1 MFKTSKHVIYVTL
14 LFMYFNVV
22 RRVAINTPNEFEAKL
37 KAQLKVLV
45 ELWADARKQKSL
57 ILLEPFH
64 SNINTM
70 SQSAGTFALYALQNK
85 LSKISKACASIL
97 SEKTSFRQ
105 IAPDIDALMNE
116 LIVNGQ
122 KNPNPL
128 LIENDQTSI
137 FKSIGLST
145 RVAAK
150 KKRRRSIAIVDGDR
164 PSGLAI
170 TALISEFNFNV
181 EYFNTIKELNGRQST
196 HQLDLV
202 LLDVLMPEISTKQVF
217 EFAATLNR
225 RDIKVISYSGLF
237 DFETRL
243 AAVRAGIADFIVKPT
258 SILGIIEKIKR
269 VLNLQQTR
277 DYKIVFIDDQ
287 KSMGEFY
294 QTLLEDAQ
302 CEVHFMDSVQ
312 AMFNGLDDIH
322 PDLFIFDMN
331 MPQVDGLEATKMIRQ
346 QKQFD
351 FTPIIILTADEQ
363 IETKLS
369 ALQGGADDVI
379 AKSTPP
385 TLVIQLLLTRLKR
398 SLSVREFVSK
408 DSLTGVLTHG
418 QIMEAAMTNFRLSK
432 RHNSQCAIAMLDID
446 RFKAV
451 NDTFGHA
458 AGDKVLSG
466 LGQLLSRSLRSTDR
480 IGRYGGEEFMI
491 VLVGSTPE
499 ESIQRLNSIK
509 DEFAA
514 SDFEFR
520 SKVFRCT
527 FSVGLADLAQNQ
539 NLPQAVN
546 QADQALYASKEGG
559 RNKIT
564 IFDSIS

>member
-1 MFKTSKHVIYVTL
+1 M
-14 LFMYFNVV
+14 NVLI
-22 RRVAINTPNEFEAKL
+22 IN
-37 KAQLKVLV
+37 AQK
-45 ELWADARKQKSL
+45 R
-57 ILLEPFH
+57 
-64 SNINTM
+64 
-70 SQSAGTFALYALQNK
+70 
-85 LSKISKACASIL
+85 
-97 SEKTSFRQ
+97 
-105 IAPDIDALMNE
+105 
-116 LIVNGQ
+116 
-122 KNPNPL
+122 PNPL
-128 LIENDQTSI
+128 LIEDDQTFI
-137 FKSIGLST
+137 FESIGQST
-145 RVAAK
+145 SVAAK
-150 KKRRRSIAIVDGDR
+150 KKRRRSIAIVDSDK

-181 EYFNTIKELNGRQST
+181 KYFNNIKELNDRLST

-202 LLDVLMPEISTKQVF
+202 LLDILMPEVSTKQVF

-225 RDIKVISYSGLF
+225 RGIKVISYSGLF
-237 DFETRL
+237 NFETRL

-269 VLNLQQTR
+269 ALNLQQTR
-277 DYKIVFIDDQ
+277 DYQIVLIDDQ
-287 KSMGEFY
+287 KSTGEFY

-312 AMFNGLDDIH
+312 EMFKCLDDIH
-322 PDLFIFDMN
+322 PDLFVFDMN

-363 IETKLS
+363 LETKLS
-369 ALQGGADDVI
+369 AVQGGADDVI

-385 TLVIQLLLTRLKR
+385 VLVIKLLLTRLKR

-408 DSLTGVLTHG
+408 DSLTGVLNHG
-418 QIMEAAMTNFRLSK
+418 QIMEAAMTNFRLSH
-432 RHNSQCAIAMLDID
+432 RHKSAGSIAMLDID

-466 LGQLLSRSLRSTDR
+466 LGQLLSRSLRTTDC
-480 IGRYGGEEFMI
+480 IGRYGGEEFML
-491 VLVGSTPE
+491 VLVGTTPE
-499 ESIQRLNSIK
+499 ESIKRLNSIK
-509 DEFAA
+509 EEFAA
-514 SDFEFR
+514 TDFEYKG
-520 SKVFRCT
+520 KVFRCT
-527 FSVGLADLAQNQ
+527 FSIGLADLAQNE

-564 IFDSIS
+564 IFDSISE

>member
-1 MFKTSKHVIYVTL
+1 MAQSVAALPLHTL
-14 LFMYFNVV
+14 QDNL
-22 RRVAINTPNEFEAKL
+22 
-37 KAQLKVLV
+37 
-45 ELWADARKQKSL
+45 
-57 ILLEPFH
+57 
-64 SNINTM
+64 SN
-70 SQSAGTFALYALQNK
+70 
-85 LSKISKACASIL
+85 ISKACATIL
-97 SEKTSFRQ
+97 SEKKSFRQ
-105 IAPDIDALMNE
+105 ISPGIDALMNE
-116 LIVNGQ
+116 LIVNAR
-122 KNPNPL
+122 KTPNPL
-128 LIENDQTSI
+128 LIENNQPFI
-137 FKSIGLST
+137 FESIGEST
-145 RVAAK
+145 SVAAK
-150 KKRRRSIAIVDGDR
+150 RKRRRSIAIVDGDR

-181 EYFNTIKELNGRQST
+181 EYFNNIKELDERLST
-196 HQLDLV
+196 HPLDLV
-202 LLDVLMPEISTKQVF
+202 LLDILMPEVSTKQVF
-217 EFAATLNR
+217 EFAAALNR

-237 DFETRL
+237 NFETRL
-243 AAVRAGIADFIVKPT
+243 AAVRAGVSDFIVKPT

-277 DYKIVFIDDQ
+277 DYQIVFIDDQ
-287 KSMGEFY
+287 KLTGEFY

-312 AMFNGLDDIH
+312 AMFNGLDDIY

-331 MPQVDGLEATKMIRQ
+331 MPHVDGIEATKMIRQ

-363 IETKLS
+363 LETKLS
-369 ALQGGADDVI
+369 ALQSGADDVI

-385 TLVIQLLLTRLKR
+385 ALVIKLLLTRLKR
-398 SLSVREFVSK
+398 SLGVREFVSK
-408 DSLTGVLTHG
+408 DSLTGVLNHG
-418 QIMEAAMTNFRLSK
+418 QIMDAAMTNFRLSQ
-432 RHNSQCAIAMLDID
+432 RHNSEASIAMLDID

-466 LGQLLSRSLRSTDR
+466 LGQLLSRSLRCTDR

-491 VLVGSTPE
+491 VLVASTPE
-499 ESIQRLNSIK
+499 ESIERLNSIK
-509 DEFAA
+509 EEFAA

-520 SKVFRCT
+520 GKVFRCT
-527 FSVGLADLAQNQ
+527 LSIGLADLAQNQ

>member
-1 MFKTSKHVIYVTL
+1 MFYI
-14 LFMYFNVV
+14 V
-22 RRVAINTPNEFEAKL
+22 RGVAINIPNEFEAKF
-37 KAQLKVLV
+37 KTQLKVLV
-45 ELWADARKQKSL
+45 RQWADARKQK
-57 ILLEPFH
+57 
-64 SNINTM
+64 
-70 SQSAGTFALYALQNK
+70 
-85 LSKISKACASIL
+85 
-97 SEKTSFRQ
+97 SFRQ
-105 IAPDIDALMNE
+105 IAPDIDSLMSDLTVNAQKTPNPM
-116 LIVNGQ
+116 LIEDDQTFIFESNGQ
-122 KNPNPL
+122 S
-128 LIENDQTSI
+128 TS
-137 FKSIGLST
+137 
-145 RVAAK
+145 VAAK
-150 KKRRRSIAIVDGDR
+150 KKRRRSIAVVDSDK
-164 PSGLAI
+164 PSGLVI
-170 TALISEFNFNV
+170 TALIAEFNFNV
-181 EYFNTIKELNGRQST
+181 EYFNNITELNERQST
-196 HQLDLV
+196 HRLDLV
-202 LLDVLMPEISTKQVF
+202 LLDVLMPEVSTKHVF

-225 RDIKVISYSGLF
+225 SGIKVISYSGLF

-243 AAVRAGIADFIVKPT
+243 AAVRAGISDFIVKPT

-294 QTLLEDAQ
+294 QTLLEDAR

-379 AKSTPP
+379 VKSTPP
-385 TLVIQLLLTRLKR
+385 ALVIQLLLTHLKR
-398 SLSVREFVSK
+398 SLSVRESVSK

-432 RHNSQCAIAMLDID
+432 RHKSQCAIAMLDID

-451 NDTFGHA
+451 NDAFGHA

-480 IGRYGGEEFMI
+480 IGRYSGEEFMI
-491 VLVGSTPE
+491 VLVGSTPK

-520 SKVFRCT
+520 GKVFRCT
-527 FSVGLADLAQNQ
+527 FSAGLADLAQSQ
-539 NLPQAVN
+539 SLPQAVN
-546 QADQALYASKEGG
+546 QSDQALYASKEGG

>member
-1 MFKTSKHVIYVTL
+1 VNI
-14 LFMYFNVV
+14 
-22 RRVAINTPNEFEAKL
+22 PNEFEAKF
-37 KAQLKVLV
+37 KTQLKVLV
-45 ELWADARKQKSL
+45 RQWADVRKQKSFV
-57 ILLEPFH
+57 LLGRFRYDV
-64 SNINTM
+64 NTIT
-70 SQSAGTFALYALQNK
+70 QTAAAFALQDM
-85 LSKISKACASIL
+85 LSKISMACTTIL
-97 SEKTSFRQ
+97 SEKKSFCQ
-105 IAPDIDALMNE
+105 IAPDIDALMND
-116 LIVNGQ
+116 LIVNAQ
-122 KNPNPL
+122 KTSNPL
-128 LIENDQTSI
+128 LIEDDQTFI
-137 FKSIGLST
+137 FESIGQSMSI
-145 RVAAK
+145 AAK
-150 KKRRRSIAIVDGDR
+150 KKRRRSIAIVDGDK

-170 TALISEFNFNV
+170 TALIAEFNFNV
-181 EYFNTIKELNGRQST
+181 DYFSNIKELNDRLST

-202 LLDVLMPEISTKQVF
+202 LLDVLMPEVSTKHVF

-225 RDIKVISYSGLF
+225 RGIKVISYSGLF

-243 AAVRAGIADFIVKPT
+243 AAVRAGIVDFIVKPT
-258 SILGIIEKIKR
+258 SILGIIEKIER

-277 DYKIVFIDDQ
+277 DYQIVFIDDQ

-302 CEVHFMDSVQ
+302 CEVYFMDSVQ
-312 AMFNGLDDIH
+312 AMFNGLDNIH

-351 FTPIIILTADEQ
+351 FTPIIILTADEK
-363 IETKLS
+363 IETKLA

-379 AKSTPP
+379 LKSTSPI
-385 TLVIQLLLTRLKR
+385 LVVQLLLTRLKR

-418 QIMEAAMTNFRLSK
+418 QIMEAAMTNFRLST
-432 RHNSQCAIAMLDID
+432 RHNSQCSIAMLDID
-446 RFKAV
+446 HFKVV

-466 LGQLLSRSLRSTDR
+466 LGQLLSRSLRSNDR

-491 VLVGSTPE
+491 VLVGSSPE
-499 ESIQRLNSIK
+499 ESIERLNDIK
-509 DEFAA
+509 NEFAA
-514 SDFEFR
+514 SDVEFR
-520 SKVFRCT
+520 DKVFRCT
-527 FSVGLADLAQNQ
+527 FSIGLADLAHNE

-546 QADQALYASKEGG
+546 QADQALYVSKESG

>member
-1 MFKTSKHVIYVTL
+1 MLPS
-14 LFMYFNVV
+14 
-22 RRVAINTPNEFEAKL
+22 EFEAKF
-37 KAQLKVLV
+37 KTQLKVLV
-45 ELWADARKQKSL
+45 SLWADARKQKNL
-57 ILLEPFH
+57 VLLGPFRH
-64 SNINTM
+64 NVNTM
-70 SQSAGTFALYALQNK
+70 TQSVATFALYALQDK
-85 LSKISKACASIL
+85 LSEISKACQIIL
-97 SEKTSFRQ
+97 SKKKSFDQ
-105 IAPDIDALMNE
+105 TAPSIDALMNE
-116 LIVNGQ
+116 LIVNAE
-122 KNPNPL
+122 KTPNPL
-128 LIENDQTSI
+128 LIEDDQTFI
-137 FKSIGLST
+137 FESMGHST
-145 RVAAK
+145 NVAAK
-150 KKRRRSIAIVDGDR
+150 KKKRRSIAIIDADKTA
-164 PSGLAI
+164 GLAI

-181 EYFNTIKELNGRQST
+181 EYFSSIKELNERLSS

-202 LLDVLMPEISTKQVF
+202 LLDVLLPEVSTKQVF

-237 DFETRL
+237 NFETRL
-243 AAVRAGIADFIVKPT
+243 AAVRAGIVDFIVKPT

-277 DYKIVFIDDQ
+277 NYQIVFIDDQ
-287 KSMGEFY
+287 KFTGEFY
-294 QTLLEDAQ
+294 RPFLQDAQ
-302 CEVHFMDSVQ
+302 CEVHFMDSVE

-331 MPQVDGLEATKMIRQ
+331 MPLVDGLEATKMIRQ

-363 IETKLS
+363 LETKLA
-369 ALQGGADDVI
+369 ALRGGADDVI

-385 TLVIQLLLTRLKR
+385 AMVIKLLLTRLKR

-408 DSLTGVLTHG
+408 DSLTGVLNHG
-418 QIMEAAMTNFRLSK
+418 QIMEAAMTHFRLSRRQK
-432 RHNSQCAIAMLDID
+432 TSGSIAMLDID

-466 LGQLLSRSLRSTDR
+466 LGQLLLRSLRSTDR

-499 ESIQRLNSIK
+499 ESIHRLNSIK
-509 DEFAA
+509 EEFAA
-514 SDFEFR
+514 SDVEYR
-520 SKVFRCT
+520 GKVFRCT
-527 FSVGLADLAQNQ
+527 FSIGLADLAQNE

-546 QADQALYASKEGG
+546 QADRALYASKEGG
-559 RNKIT
+559 RNRIT
-564 IFDSIS
+564 IFDSII